1 MCAGETPKFKG
12 DISRN
17 YRTEILPVGVVGG
30 REETI
35 ITLLTERKKTKLK
48 NRLWRLVIIYTEIK
62 FPLSFFLFGYCSL
75 WWAPTSPCTTV
86 TRAGNLVKMI
96 ELTILWMHAEY
107 TDLAFGWVNLCDG
120 SCFFFSPGFLEVLN
134 CIERVR
140 GWQALSLG
148 EQEVSWNHQNG
159 YKFMVMIII
168 TWATDRKEEGE
179 VRNKMEKDSRLSQS
193 RHMAIWLWKSKK
205 KKEKRGQFHKTK

>member
-75 WWAPTSPCTTV
+75 W
-86 TRAGNLVKMI
+86 
-96 ELTILWMHAEY
+96 
-107 TDLAFGWVNLCDG
+107 
-120 SCFFFSPGFLEVLN
+120 
-134 CIERVR
+134 
-140 GWQALSLG
+140 
-148 EQEVSWNHQNG
+148 
-159 YKFMVMIII
+159 
-168 TWATDRKEEGE
+168 
-179 VRNKMEKDSRLSQS
+179 
-193 RHMAIWLWKSKK
+193 
-205 KKEKRGQFHKTK
+205 